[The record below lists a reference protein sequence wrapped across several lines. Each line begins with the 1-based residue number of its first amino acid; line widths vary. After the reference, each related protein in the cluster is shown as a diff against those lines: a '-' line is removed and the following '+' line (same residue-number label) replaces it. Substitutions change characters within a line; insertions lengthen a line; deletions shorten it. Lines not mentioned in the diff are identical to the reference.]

1 MSNKRFIALLI
12 IFVLTL
18 FSFLITT
25 AVAKPT
31 QTKQTK
37 QSPANSSC
45 CTEGDRSDD
54 WPTTN

>member
-1 MSNKRFIALLI
+1 MNNRRFIALLVI
-12 IFVLTL
+12 SVLTAT
-18 FSFLITT
+18 SFFITT

-31 QTKQTK
+31 KTKETKQN
-37 QSPANSSC
+37 PANSSC